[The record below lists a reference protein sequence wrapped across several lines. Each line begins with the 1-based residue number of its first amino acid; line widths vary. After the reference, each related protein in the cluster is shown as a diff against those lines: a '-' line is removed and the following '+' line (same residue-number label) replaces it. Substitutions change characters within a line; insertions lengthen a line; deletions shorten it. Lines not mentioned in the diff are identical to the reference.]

1 MEQNKRKKNMKQ
13 TIVKLYEM
21 ESETRHLQKHILKEM
36 ISRAING
43 TIIDFLNDLLE
54 DQIDTPAFT
63 TLLDKIYEL
72 KFYTLNIGSKVPND
86 FPNTISYH
94 FRIRHDRLACCKL
107 IFTINNNIIENIE
120 YEVK

>member
-1 MEQNKRKKNMKQ
+1 MKQ

-21 ESETRHLQKHILKEM
+21 ESETRHLQRRVLKEM
-36 ISRAING
+36 ISKATNG
-43 TIIDFLNDLLE
+43 TIIDFLHDLLE

-72 KFYTLNIGSKVPND
+72 KFYNLNIGSKVPNN
-86 FPNTISYH
+86 FPNTFSYH
-94 FRIRHDRLACCKL
+94 FRIKHDQLACCKL
-107 IFTINNNIIENIE
+107 IFTIKDNIIENIK

>member
-1 MEQNKRKKNMKQ
+1 MKEIIIKLQEIESMARK
-13 TIVKLYEM
+13 
-21 ESETRHLQKHILKEM
+21 LQRRVLKEM
-36 ISRAING
+36 ISKATNG

-54 DQIDTPAFT
+54 DQIDTPSFT

-72 KFYTLNIGSKVPND
+72 KFYTLNIGSEVPNG
-86 FPNTISYH
+86 FPSTISYH